1 MRLWLVIAIF
11 ICMTAYAADDPIRNE
26 ASEQAKIDNTLAD
39 GGLPPVIGVRN
50 YQVFRASRDV
60 PEITDGKGWT
70 YNHHMDLAH
79 WQGRLYV
86 AWDNGEKDEDVWP
99 SREVYST
106 SEDGV
111 TWSPPKELFP
121 QGISTS
127 LRMYFFHAPNG
138 RMLAIAGLR
147 WSQEKLKEEL
157 KRGAVVREIKSD
169 HTLGDVFT
177 LISDARVTNAPPL
190 FSTSSDKDFVQACEQ
205 LLANRSFLET
215 QDYGVLLGDRKM
227 KWHDVAA
234 SDRNMRTFGK
244 AFSFFHRGDGA
255 LVGIA
260 KKGWA
265 IVSTDEGE
273 NWSQPV
279 IPESLVT
286 NNAKVWG
293 TRTPDG
299 RFALVFNPKPE
310 ERFPLAMITGDDGIT
325 FNTMR
330 IVHGEVPNQR
340 YEGGSKNIGAQYVRG
355 VSEWTSDEKN
365 RDGDGFF
372 WVVYSMNKEDIWVSR
387 IPTLAPSSGWSIYS
401 PKWAPVNQP
410 DDGVQLEDR
419 DPYDYARAQYS
430 FPESAKVS
438 AEFTVQAEQVDRGR
452 LEIELFS
459 MFGDLRPVGIVMSES
474 GKILAGDKELATYV
488 AKGPIK
494 FQIDADATKG
504 RFSVKL
510 NNKAVVTD
518 LPLAEAAHAFQRL
531 SFRTGEYRALGKKE
545 PVAAGSDK
553 PSDPI
558 RFSVRAVSVK

>member
-1 MRLWLVIAIF
+1 MKPWLIVAMF
-11 ICMTAYAADDPIRNE
+11 ICISAYAADPIRNE
-26 ASEQAKIDNTLAD
+26 SAEQAKLTNTLAD
-39 GGLPPVIGVRN
+39 GGLPPVVSVRN

-79 WQGRLYV
+79 WRGRLYV
-86 AWDNGEKDEDVWP
+86 AWTNGEKDEDVWP

-111 TWSPPKELFP
+111 TWTPPNELFP
-121 QGISTS
+121 KGVSTS

-157 KRGAVVREIKSD
+157 KRGAVVREIKPD

-190 FSTSSDKDFVQACEQ
+190 FSTSPDKDFVQACEQ
-205 LLANRSFLET
+205 LLANRPFLET

-234 SDRNMRTFGK
+234 SDRRMRTFGK
-244 AFSFFHRGDGA
+244 AFSFFHRADGA
-255 LVGIA
+255 LVGIC
-260 KKGWA
+260 KRGWT

-299 RFALVFNPKPE
+299 RFALVFNPKQE
-310 ERFPLAMITGDDGIT
+310 DRFPLALITGDDGIT

-355 VSEWTSDEKN
+355 VSEWASDSVVK
-365 RDGDGFF
+365 DGAF

-387 IPTLAPSSGWSIYS
+387 IATPAPSVGWSIYS
-401 PKWAPVNQP
+401 PKWAPVTQR
-410 DDGVQLEDR
+410 DDSVELDDR

-430 FPESAKVS
+430 FPESPKVS
-438 AEFTVQAEQVDRGR
+438 VEFTVEPAQANRGR
-452 LEIELFS
+452 AEIEIFS
-459 MFGDLRPVGIVMSES
+459 MFGDVRPARIVMNES
-474 GKILAGDKELATYV
+474 GRILAGNKELGSYAAKDRV
-488 AKGPIK
+488 A
-494 FQIDADATKG
+494 FRIDADAKAG
-504 RFSVKL
+504 SVSVKL
-510 NNKAVVTD
+510 NDNAATE
-518 LPLAEAAHAFQRL
+518 LPLVEPVQAFQRI
-531 SFRTGEYRALGKKE
+531 SFRTGEYRALGTKSS
-545 PVAAGSDK
+545 VSGGSDELT
-553 PSDPI
+553 DPVK
-558 RFSVRAVSVK
+558 FVVRNVSVK